1 MAWYGSPLISHRL
14 IPKDQLLFMASAS
27 HPLNP
32 KPPKFILQRSFCG
45 SNNKIPQSQPCW
57 WWIQGDCWSE
67 TRPINRLIAGI
78 VILGDGIL
86 ERLRLSIALLPRL
99 VILRDAIVVVETR
112 LLGRTEL
119 SLCRTPSKLYCASSE
134 VKRCEKVEIYH

>member
-27 HPLNP
+27 HPLNL

-67 TRPINRLIAGI
+67 TRPINRLIAEI

-99 VILRDAIVVVETR
+99 VILRDAICGRRNPTAGSNGTLALSDSQQT
-112 LLGRTEL
+112 LLREQ
-119 SLCRTPSKLYCASSE
+119 
-134 VKRCEKVEIYH
+134 